1 MEIELIGA
9 LDYKKV
15 KKLLESE
22 IGTILADKYEDLNEK
37 EKSMVDQ
44 KVRTLLKE
52 IKNVEKVRHSEI
64 VSTAG
69 RLSRFPGDVRE
80 VLELSENKE
89 EEKNKNFASRV
100 IGMGHKSISDHDYL
114 VFSLKNVSV
123 IIEQMII
130 EERIASFTIKSRRE
144 VDFSNSGYYT
154 PRFYYNKDG
163 ELLENSSDLQ
173 YVYDNHMKRL
183 FDGYSKLIENGVSK
197 EDARFVLPYSFHS
210 NIIMGVDAHTLMDM
224 IIKFTKTKYSRV
236 QEFKEFG
243 DKLYKIAKENVPYI
257 TDIID
262 KIEVK
267 ENDAVDEY
275 LNDKI
280 KREDYKIL
288 DQVKL
293 LTSSKDIDD
302 QILISAIMRRYQ
314 YDLEKATRVYNELCN
329 EDPNFKLELM
339 RKIAFE
345 SDKGELTQVN
355 FDFQIPVSFAI
366 LTHLTRHRTH
376 KMLIPDFFPTVDLT
390 QYKTPPKIV
399 GDNKVLYDSLFKNNY
414 DMYDIFRRNSVR
426 EEDLIYF
433 TLSGNMVNILTNMD
447 GWTVR
452 HILELRECNK
462 AQWETREIARGIHS
476 EIAKLENAS
485 IFEQILGPTCE
496 TQLICNE
503 GKESCGKIN
512 VLKKAKK

>member
-224 IIKFTKTKYSRV
+224 IIKFTKTKYS
-236 QEFKEFG
+236 
-243 DKLYKIAKENVPYI
+243 N
-257 TDIID
+257 
-262 KIEVK
+262 
-267 ENDAVDEY
+267 

-314 YDLEKATRVYNELCN
+314 YDLEHATKVYKKLCSEN
-329 EDPNFKLELM
+329 PNFKLELM

-345 SDKGELTQVN
+345 GDKSELSQVN

-376 KMLIPDFFPTVDLT
+376 KMLIPDFFPIVDLK
-390 QYKTPPKIV
+390 QYKTPPRIT
-399 GDNKVLYDSLFKNNY
+399 GDNKFLYDELFKMNYNIY
-414 DMYDIFRRNSVR
+414 DMFRRNSVC